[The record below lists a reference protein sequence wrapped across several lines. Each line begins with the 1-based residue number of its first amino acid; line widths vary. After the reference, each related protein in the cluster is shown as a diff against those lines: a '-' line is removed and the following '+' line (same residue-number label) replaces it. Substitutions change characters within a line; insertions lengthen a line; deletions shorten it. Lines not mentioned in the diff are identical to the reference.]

1 MYKNIILASK
11 SPRRK
16 ELLAQIIPETD
27 FIVIGSDISEEIFP
41 GEDAESYSI
50 RIAEEKARNIIV
62 RHQEMIGNSSVVI
75 GADTVVSLD
84 NEIIRQ
90 PKDNADAK
98 RILKKL
104 SQRCHTV
111 ITGVVIIKEV

>member
-1 MYKNIILASK
+1 
-11 SPRRK
+11 
-16 ELLAQIIPETD
+16 
-27 FIVIGSDISEEIFP
+27 
-41 GEDAESYSI
+41 
-50 RIAEEKARNIIV
+50 
-62 RHQEMIGNSSVVI
+62 MIGNSSVVI